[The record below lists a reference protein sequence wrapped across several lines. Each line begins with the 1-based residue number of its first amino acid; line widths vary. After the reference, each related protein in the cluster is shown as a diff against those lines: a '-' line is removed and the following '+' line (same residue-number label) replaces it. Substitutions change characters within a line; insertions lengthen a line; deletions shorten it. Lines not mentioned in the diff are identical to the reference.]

1 MNGRYRILLGMAAGV
16 GKTYRMLQEGRQ
28 AEHEGRDVVIG
39 YLEPHDRPDTAALA
53 DGMEEVPHL
62 RSAHGGLDLAEM
74 DVDAVIGRRP
84 ELALVDELAHTNVPE
99 ARNRKRYEDI
109 EEILATGID
118 VTSTVNVQHLESL
131 NDEIFELTGVRVRE
145 TFPDRILDEANE
157 VVLVDLTPEA
167 LRERMLAGKV
177 YPRERVQT
185 ALDNFFRLDNL
196 AGLRELV
203 LRELAEDVE
212 ARRAPVILDPLSQ
225 QAVAERIL
233 ALVTPEPRSQRL
245 LRRAFRSAQRLGT
258 EVDALWVRPQG
269 KQPSEGEAASLAALR
284 RLASILGAH
293 FLEVEGDNL
302 VETVRRV
309 ARERGSTYVFVGTPD
324 ESRLTEIRRG
334 SLVSALI
341 RELPGIDIRVVAD
354 RALREREEER

>member
-1 MNGRYRILLGMAAGV
+1 
-16 GKTYRMLQEGRQ
+16 
-28 AEHEGRDVVIG
+28 
-39 YLEPHDRPDTAALA
+39 
-53 DGMEEVPHL
+53 
-62 RSAHGGLDLAEM
+62 
-74 DVDAVIGRRP
+74 
-84 ELALVDELAHTNVPE
+84 
-99 ARNRKRYEDI
+99 
-109 EEILATGID
+109 
-118 VTSTVNVQHLESL
+118 
-131 NDEIFELTGVRVRE
+131 VRVRE

-167 LRERMLAGKV
+167 LQERLIAGKV

-185 ALDNFFRLDNL
+185 ALDNFFRIDNL
-196 AGLRELV
+196 AALRELV

-245 LRRAFRSAQRLGT
+245 LRR
-258 EVDALWVRPQG
+258 
-269 KQPSEGEAASLAALR
+269 
-284 RLASILGAH
+284 LASILGAH

-302 VETVRRV
+302 VETVKRV

-334 SLVSALI
+334 WLVSALI
-341 RELPGIDIRVVAD
+341 RTLPGIDIRVVAD
-354 RALREREEER
+354 RALRERKEER